1 MRPTEEQE
9 RAVELFLT
17 GESLRIN
24 AFAGAGKTSTL
35 LLIAAA
41 TTRRGA
47 YFAFNRSIAVEAG
60 RKFPAHVVPY
70 TLHGYALRCVR
81 ARFPGG
87 SEKLFGELNPNRI
100 AELLNLQPMRPSRDC
115 YLTPRMV
122 AAVVKGTVQ
131 RFCQSDSVRPARE
144 HVPHWGSTAAIPWWR
159 FRGYAST
166 VAALAERLW
175 ERMIDPRESVPLGHD
190 GYLKLWALSNPMI
203 PAEFILLDEAQDSN
217 GVVIG
222 LLSRQPAQ
230 VVLVGDRYQQIY
242 EWRGAVNAMDR
253 MKTTHHADLTQSFR
267 FGPAIADAASRVL
280 RVLGERKRIR
290 GNDVYASVLHC
301 ETPDAVLCRTNATV
315 LTRTMEAL
323 AGGRRVAI
331 GGGGEDLLRLLD
343 DVDRLQE
350 GRRSSRPAFF
360 GYRRWSEVVKAADSE
375 EGADLRGTVKLVEK
389 HGVEALRCCLHA
401 LATEETRADLVLT
414 TVHKAKGREW
424 ARVAIADD
432 FSPFR
437 RGGHGLETVIRED
450 VRLVYV
456 AITRA
461 REAVEIPARLRRK
474 FGIAR

>member
-100 AELLNLQPMRPSRDC
+100 AELLALEPMRPTRNC

-131 RFCQSDSVRPARE
+131 KFCQSDSVRPARE
-144 HVPHWGSTAAIPWWR
+144 HVPHWGSTAASWWR

-175 ERMIDPRESVPLGHD
+175 ERMADPRESVPLGHD

-253 MKTTHHADLTQSFR
+253 MKTKHHADLTQSFR

-290 GNDVYASVLHC
+290 GNDAYASVLHC
-301 ETPDAVLCRTNATV
+301 DAPDAVLCRTNATV

-323 AGGRRVAI
+323 AGVGRGHRR
-331 GGGGEDLLRLLD
+331 GEDLSPFD

-350 GRRSSRPAFF
+350 APVGRPAFF
-360 GYRRWSEVVKAADSE
+360 GYRRGSRAAADRG
-375 EGADLRGTVKLVEK
+375 GADR
-389 HGVEALRCCLHA
+389 
-401 LATEETRADLVLT
+401 ATQ
-414 TVHKAKGREW
+414 
-424 ARVAIADD
+424 
-432 FSPFR
+432 
-437 RGGHGLETVIRED
+437 
-450 VRLVYV
+450 
-456 AITRA
+456 
-461 REAVEIPARLRRK
+461 
-474 FGIAR
+474 